1 MACDYVF
8 SPTDPATSS
17 LLGKWIGFKFVVYNF
32 VQNGKTVV
40 KTQNWLNV
48 NNDKITWVKVESKH
62 RCWWIGYPATRCSGY
77 ADQIIT
83 WGGPIAT
90 FRWDSATNTDFK
102 NLSVREIQPPLS

>member
-1 MACDYVF
+1 MAREYVF

-48 NNDKITWVKVESKH
+48 NNDKITWVKVDQNIDAGGWGI
-62 RCWWIGYPATRCSGY
+62 RQQNV
-77 ADQIIT
+77 ADMQT
-83 WGGPIAT
+83 
-90 FRWDSATNTDFK
+90 K
-102 NLSVREIQPPLS
+102 